1 MPYKEVEIRIRIVNG
16 KTGHQISKNYEET
29 AENISTLIGILETIK
44 QQELNKLETFKN
56 PDGKQ
61 V

>member
-1 MPYKEVEIRIRIVNG
+1 
-16 KTGHQISKNYEET
+16 
-29 AENISTLIGILETIK
+29 LIGILETIK

-61 V
+61 VWLQKWRPTRRKFRFNHAIEQIVVW